1 MLISFGEFNIKCILF
16 ILVPIFMFCCRLSEK
31 NLDYEENLFFVS
43 FIKYFSR
50 SFSFILWIILNQS
63 LTFQREK
70 PKEEIINKD
79 KEQDKPLFENNENED
94 ILNDEDGDTI
104 KNRKTFVSE
113 KIIYERKIKKK
124 EKIKIKIIL
133 EKIKSYNVVLLYTII
148 LGFIGTFIKYIF
160 AKLEYREHVSA
171 GLSILSSCTRLCV
184 CAICS
189 YFFLGDKKFEKHQY
203 FSAAII
209 GAVAII
215 LTLLSYFTESKTN
228 NKDFII
234 KLILMIIPEIL
245 YCFMYICGAI
255 YLIRGQGNI
264 YKIIFF
270 NGVFALTCSII
281 IQIVVLFFNCNKIK
295 HLFVD
300 DFDFCDG
307 KKYKTIIENFKSFKK
322 FGGILTFALIIF
334 NFVEI
339 ICIWLL
345 INYFSVNHLAAIYTV
360 PSIFYFIFEKK
371 NLDHKIFYII
381 GFIVIFFMT
390 LIYNE
395 ILVLNILDLN
405 KNTKMEINRRADT
418 ESEIKPFIDDVEND
432 KVYQIGDD

>member
-1 MLISFGEFNIKCILF
+1 MKL
-16 ILVPIFMFCCRLSEK
+16 
-31 NLDYEENLFFVS
+31 
-43 FIKYFSR
+43 
-50 SFSFILWIILNQS
+50 
-63 LTFQREK
+63 
-70 PKEEIINKD
+70 
-79 KEQDKPLFENNENED
+79 
-94 ILNDEDGDTI
+94 
-104 KNRKTFVSE
+104 
-113 KIIYERKIKKK
+113 
-124 EKIKIKIIL
+124 
-133 EKIKSYNVVLLYTII
+133 
-148 LGFIGTFIKYIF
+148 F

-418 ESEIKPFIDDVEND
+418 ESEIKPFIDDVDND

>member
-1 MLISFGEFNIKCILF
+1 MC
-16 ILVPIFMFCCRLSEK
+16 
-31 NLDYEENLFFVS
+31 
-43 FIKYFSR
+43 
-50 SFSFILWIILNQS
+50 
-63 LTFQREK
+63 
-70 PKEEIINKD
+70 
-79 KEQDKPLFENNENED
+79 
-94 ILNDEDGDTI
+94 
-104 KNRKTFVSE
+104 
-113 KIIYERKIKKK
+113 
-124 EKIKIKIIL
+124 
-133 EKIKSYNVVLLYTII
+133 
-148 LGFIGTFIKYIF
+148 
-160 AKLEYREHVSA
+160 
-171 GLSILSSCTRLCV
+171 SSDL
-184 CAICS
+184 
-189 YFFLGDKKFEKHQY
+189 
-203 FSAAII
+203 
-209 GAVAII
+209 
-215 LTLLSYFTESKTN
+215 
-228 NKDFII
+228 
-234 KLILMIIPEIL
+234 
-245 YCFMYICGAI
+245 
-255 YLIRGQGNI
+255 
-264 YKIIFF
+264 KIIFF
-270 NGVFALTCSII
+270 NAVFTLICLII

-418 ESEIKPFIDDVEND
+418 ESEIKPFIDDVDND